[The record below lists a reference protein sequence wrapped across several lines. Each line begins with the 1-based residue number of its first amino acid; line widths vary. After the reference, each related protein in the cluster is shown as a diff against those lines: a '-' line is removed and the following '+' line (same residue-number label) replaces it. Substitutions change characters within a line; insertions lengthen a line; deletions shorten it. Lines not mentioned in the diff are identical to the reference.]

1 LAIGDS
7 LLRAT
12 TPVTPDGPMSDFNDG
27 VFKAIDEYFTIN
39 SVSFFGE
46 LE

>member
-1 LAIGDS
+1 V
-7 LLRAT
+7 
-12 TPVTPDGPMSDFNDG
+12 PVIPDEPMDIFKEG